1 MSKNQ
6 IFLRPFQPFDLQIVN
21 IALWLVAAG
30 LCLAVVYGPYSAESG
45 GHNSTRAERAVYNS
59 MGRTA
64 WSVGVAYVI
73 IACHTG
79 HGGESNSVDSS
90 SLLKKLRTMRL

>member
-1 MSKNQ
+1 MHTSYKTITPT
-6 IFLRPFQPFDLQIVN
+6 IFSIQIVN

-64 WSVGVAYVI
+64 WSIGVAYVI
-73 IACHTG
+73 IACYTG
-79 HGGESNSVDSS
+79 HGG
-90 SLLKKLRTMRL
+90 KKNR

>member
-1 MSKNQ
+1 MFS
-6 IFLRPFQPFDLQIVN
+6 IQIVN
-21 IALWLVAAG
+21 ITLWLVAAG

-64 WSVGVAYVI
+64 WSIGVAYVI

-79 HGGESNSVDSS
+79 HGGESKCVDSS
-90 SLLKKLRTMRL
+90 SLLRKRRTTRL